1 MSASGSASGSASSSA
16 LTSASPSPTSST
28 SGAADPLYASVDVGG
43 TTIGIALG
51 HDDGRVV
58 VEHEFPTESHRGPIA
73 VLDRIGQEVARLAAE
88 HGQPLRLGIGLP
100 GIVDAHE
107 GVSKFLPNMPS
118 HWLDV
123 PVAAPLAAAVGC
135 PVRVL
140 NDVRQHTM
148 GELAYGH
155 GRGRDRLT
163 MVYLGLG
170 TGIGGGV
177 VIDGELHLGPL
188 GAAGEIG
195 HITVLPSGSKCGC
208 GNRGCLETLASG
220 PAITASGVRLLTSG
234 QADHLHQL
242 VGGDAGEVNPK
253 NMTQAA
259 LAGDE
264 AIAEAIAHAGEAI
277 GLAMSSLVLAVHPE
291 LIVIGGGV
299 SLIGDL
305 LFDAVRE
312 TLRQRVQVF
321 PVDDIAVVPSKLAED
336 AGLLGGLASAAFG
349 TRA

>member
-1 MSASGSASGSASSSA
+1 M
-16 LTSASPSPTSST
+16 
-28 SGAADPLYASVDVGG
+28 AAVPDRPLYASVDVGG
-43 TTIGIALG
+43 TSIGIAVG
-51 HDDGRVV
+51 HDDGTVLA
-58 VEHEFPTESHRGPIA
+58 EHEFATESHLGPDA
-73 VLDRIGQEVARLAAE
+73 VLDRVGKEVAALAAA
-88 HGQPLRLGIGLP
+88 HGQPSRLGIGLP
-100 GIVDAHE
+100 GIVDAYE
-107 GVSKFLPNMPS
+107 GVSKFLPNMPT
-118 HWLDV
+118 HWRET
-123 PVAAPLAAAVGC
+123 PVRDRLQAALGC
-135 PVRVL
+135 EVRVL

-195 HITVLPSGSKCGC
+195 HITILPSGPKCGC

-220 PAITASGVRLLTSG
+220 PAITAAGVRLLNSG
-234 QADHLHQL
+234 QADHLHRL
-242 VGGDAGEVNPK
+242 VDGDAGEVNPK
-253 NMTQAA
+253 NMTEAA
-259 LAGDE
+259 RLGDD
-264 AIAEAIAHAGEAI
+264 AIADAIAQAGEAI

-291 LIVIGGGV
+291 MIVIGGGV

-305 LFDAVRE
+305 LFDAVNE

-321 PVDDIAVVPSKLAED
+321 PVDDIEVVPSQLAED

-349 TRA
+349 LRA